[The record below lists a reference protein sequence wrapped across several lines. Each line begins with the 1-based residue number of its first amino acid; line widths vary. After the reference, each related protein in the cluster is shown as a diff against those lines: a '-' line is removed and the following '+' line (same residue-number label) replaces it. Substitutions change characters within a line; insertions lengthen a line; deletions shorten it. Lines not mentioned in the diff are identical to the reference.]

1 MNEEIIALLVKRK
14 LITEE
19 TVTIVRDLLVRGK
32 TLEQALV
39 GARYVPEKDYCEVMA
54 EVFGLEFRDLE
65 NWQLS
70 EETKALLPPET
81 IKSYKVLPIELLED
95 GTFVFALLNAQDIRA
110 AEAIQF
116 YAVGKGWNARQVIVP
131 PGQIQKHL
139 KIGGVG
145 TEVTEF
151 VAQIDTKKSREV
163 AKETE
168 DLKEVI
174 KGAPVA
180 RMLTA
185 IMRNAVEQHAS
196 DIHIEPY
203 GEECRVRYRIDGIL
217 RSVLTLPASINSA
230 LIARVKVLSNLKLD
244 ETRVP
249 QDGRIRQV
257 YAEKKIDFR
266 ISTLPV
272 IDNEKVVLRILDT
285 TKGAPTLEDLG
296 FRKEHVSMIMEEIRK
311 SHGMFLVTGPTGSGK
326 STTLFSCLNLLNNEG
341 VNISTLEDPVEYYI
355 QGVNQ
360 SQVRPQIGYTF
371 ATGLRSLLR
380 QDPNVIMVGE
390 IRDRETAELA
400 IHASLTGHLM
410 FSTLHT
416 NDAFGIVSRLI
427 DMGVEPFLLAATI
440 NVGIA
445 QRLARKICDH
455 CKEQQEVDPLI
466 LNQLKLEMKDI
477 PAVYFENG
485 VRPEQPKFFYG
496 KGCSQCKN
504 TGYFGRLS
512 IVEMLVFTLNARRLV
527 EKGFPAKEVEE
538 EAKAQNMIRL
548 RQDAILKA
556 LDGVTSIE
564 EILRLS
570 QETEE
575 GESTD
580 VHSADVPVVTSS

>member
-1 MNEEIIALLVKRK
+1 MNEEVIALLIRK
-14 LITEE
+14 GIVTEQ
-19 TVTIVRDLLVRGK
+19 TAAIVRDLLIRGK
-32 TLEQALV
+32 TLDQALV
-39 GARYVPEKDYCEVMA
+39 GARYVSEKDFYQAISEVY
-54 EVFGLEFRDLE
+54 GLEFRDLE
-65 NWQLS
+65 TWQLT
-70 EETKALLPPET
+70 EELKGLLPEET
-81 IKSYKVLPIELLED
+81 IKSYQVLPIELQSD
-95 GTFVFALLNAQDIRA
+95 GTFIYAMMNPRDIRA
-110 AEAIQF
+110 EEAIEF
-116 YAVGKGWNARQVIVP
+116 YAMGKGWNVKQVIVP
-131 PGQIQKHL
+131 PSQIQRLL
-139 KIGGVG
+139 KIGNVG
-145 TEVTEF
+145 SAVTEY
-151 VAQIDTKKSREV
+151 VAQIDTKKSREENRES
-163 AKETE
+163 K

-174 KGAPVA
+174 KGAPIA

-196 DIHIEPY
+196 DIHIEPF
-203 GEECRVRYRIDGIL
+203 GDECRIRYRIDGIL
-217 RSVLTLPASINSA
+217 RTVLSLPSSINSA
-230 LIARVKVLSNLKLD
+230 LVARVKVLSNLKLD

-249 QDGRIRQV
+249 QDGRIRQT

-272 IDNEKVVLRILDT
+272 VDNEKVVLRILDT
-285 TKGAPTLEDLG
+285 TKGAPTLQDLG
-296 FRKEHVSMIMEEIRK
+296 FRKEHVNTILEEIRK

-416 NDAFGIVSRLI
+416 NDAFGIVPRLI

-445 QRLARKICDH
+445 QRLARKICEY
-455 CKEQQEVDPLI
+455 CKDKQEVDPI
-466 LNQLKLEMKDI
+466 VLNQLKTELREI
-477 PAVYFENG
+477 PDSYFANG
-485 VRPEQPKFFYG
+485 VRPESPVFYAG

-504 TGYFGRLS
+504 TGYLGRLS
-512 IVEMLVFTLNARRLV
+512 IVELLLFSTNLRRLV
-527 EKGFPAKEVEE
+527 EKGFPGAEVEQ
-538 EAKAQNMIRL
+538 EAKNQNMIRL
-548 RQDAILKA
+548 RQDALLKA
-556 LDGVTSIE
+556 LDGLTSIE
-564 EILRLS
+564 EVFRLS

-575 GESTD
+575 GE
-580 VHSADVPVVTSS
+580 TSDSHP